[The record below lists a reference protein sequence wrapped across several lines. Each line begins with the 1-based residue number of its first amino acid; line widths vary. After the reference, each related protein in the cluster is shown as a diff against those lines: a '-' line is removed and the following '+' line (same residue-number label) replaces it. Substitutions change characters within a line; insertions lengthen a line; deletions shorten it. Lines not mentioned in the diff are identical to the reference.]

1 MRCADIDKLVDA
13 YIDGELVGDDCVHLE
28 RHTAECERCR
38 ARVAFQS
45 SFKAQIRARLRGRAV
60 EPPERLRQA
69 ILDGLDRA
77 DARGDG
83 PVPRVWRRAVPAGA
97 AGLTAVAA
105 GIAIYFGGLGLG
117 GRPSEAESAI
127 VEDAIRGHQKN
138 LPMEVGGP
146 DSEAISTWMQ
156 GKVPVPVRPPRL
168 QARALLVGARV
179 YHLRNRDVAQI
190 VYRVGGS
197 QVSVYVFDSSGWD
210 LAAPQRQVV
219 RRHSVYFTEERGYTV
234 ALYEDRGVGYAFASD
249 LAPGE
254 MMRLVAASLPDE

>member
-1 MRCADIDKLVDA
+1 MRCADIDKLVHA
-13 YIDGELVGDDCVHLE
+13 YIDGELVGDDCVLLE

-45 SFKAQIRARLRGRAV
+45 SFKGQVRARLRGRV
-60 EPPERLRQA
+60 VDPPDRLRRA

-77 DARGDG
+77 DARGEG
-83 PVPRVWRRAVPAGA
+83 PVPRVWRRALPAGA
-97 AGLTAVAA
+97 GVLVAAA
-105 GIAIYFGGLGLG
+105 GIAVFLGLG

-146 DSEAISTWMQ
+146 DSDAISVWMQ
-156 GKVPVPVRPPRL
+156 GKVPVPVRPPQL
-168 QARALLVGARV
+168 QATRAQLVGARV

-190 VYRVGGS
+190 VYRVGRS
-197 QVSVYVFDSSGWD
+197 QMSVYVFDSSGWD
-210 LAAPQRQVV
+210 LEAPQRQVV
-219 RRHSVYFTEERGYTV
+219 RRHPVYLTEERGYTV

-249 LAPGE
+249 LARDE
-254 MMRLVAASLPDE
+254 LLRLIAASLPDD